1 MFFNAWVPI
10 KHGFINCCN
19 PLVVQV
25 EKYVQLV
32 LRGKTCIVGVDT
44 GYDNVFSSRR
54 LRGLDGIYVNILK
67 KPKTA

>member
-1 MFFNAWVPI
+1 MYSW
-10 KHGFINCCN
+10 
-19 PLVVQV
+19 
-25 EKYVQLV
+25 
-32 LRGKTCIVGVDT
+32 VDT